1 MNLRATGFAFAF
13 PFLLAYAPATSS
25 AAPAPDFHYGR
36 ALVAPSKV
44 EIRGFNGRIHAEPAA
59 GGTLEVEA
67 VKQARRGDPALI
79 RVVAF
84 PHPGGVVVCVLYPG
98 QDANACRPGQS
109 LGDIHH
115 DDALDVSTEITVRVP
130 AG

>member
-1 MNLRATGFAFAF
+1 MNLRAAVFTLAF
-13 PFLLAYAPATSS
+13 PTVLAYAPAVAS
-25 AAPAPDFHYGR
+25 AAPAPDFRYSR

-98 QDANACRPGQS
+98 Q
-109 LGDIHH
+109 
-115 DDALDVSTEITVRVP
+115 ST
-130 AG
+130 